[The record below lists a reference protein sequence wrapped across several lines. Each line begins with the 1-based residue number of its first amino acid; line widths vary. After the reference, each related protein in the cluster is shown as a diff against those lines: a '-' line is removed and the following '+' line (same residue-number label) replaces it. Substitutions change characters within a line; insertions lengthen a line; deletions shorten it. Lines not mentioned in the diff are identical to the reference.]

1 MLFTILQHT
10 PLWVWGILAILI
22 GLGLLQSVERVAS
35 LRRVVMLPLAMT
47 ALSLHGTFN
56 AFPPATWSWVM
67 WVGAALVSGIW
78 FASGDLPAGVRFDGR
93 QRVFHLPGSWQ
104 PMALMMAIF
113 VTRYIVGVTLA
124 MAPQLTSDP
133 ATAAIVSSVYGA
145 LSGVFIGRLVR
156 LLRAARESSPPPPP
170 AANVAWG

>member
-1 MLFTILQHT
+1 
-10 PLWVWGILAILI
+10 
-22 GLGLLQSVERVAS
+22 
-35 LRRVVMLPLAMT
+35 
-47 ALSLHGTFN
+47 
-56 AFPPATWSWVM
+56 
-67 WVGAALVSGIW
+67 
-78 FASGDLPAGVRFDGR
+78 
-93 QRVFHLPGSWQ
+93 
-104 PMALMMAIF
+104 MALMMAIF

-170 AANVAWG
+170 ATSVAWG